1 MSFPEP
7 SKDLVVEFLSNV
19 YDHMTKNPDDK
30 SLILELAAAGEEGSA
45 PHLEEIIGRRVAEKP
60 DSRLEPY
67 NSKDGAWFMKRS
79 IDRLK
84 ATDEDV
90 LSAANKFADFQSG
103 IASMVDKLDPA
114 A

>member
-19 YDHMTKNPDDK
+19 YDHMTKNPEDK

-45 PHLEEIIGRRVAEKP
+45 PHLEEIISRRVAEKP

-79 IDRLK
+79 IDKLK

-103 IASMVDKLDPA
+103 IANMVDKLDPA